1 MMSASKTPMFLLSGG
16 AAQGLVDALQSE
28 IEALGLSV
36 HGTFG
41 AVGAMREAL
50 EVGAA
55 CDVFISTQAMLEDLA
70 RNSVIDLTSIQPLGR
85 VATGVAVKAGRP
97 MPVVAHA
104 DGLRQTL
111 LEATEIHCP
120 DTVRAT
126 AGIHFAKVLQQLG
139 ISEAVAARLRTHP
152 NGMTAMRAVGS
163 STEPLALGC
172 TQITE
177 ILYTPGVQ
185 YAGDL
190 PAELGLRTLYSAGAT
205 CASPHASQARALVA
219 LLGGAAQQALRLRC
233 GFAA

>member
-1 MMSASKTPMFLLSGG
+1 MMSAVKTPLFLLSGG
-16 AAQGLVDALQSE
+16 AAQGLVDALQAD

-55 CDVFISTQAMLEDLA
+55 CDVFITTQAMLEDLA
-70 RNSVIDLTSIQPLGR
+70 GKRVIDAGSVQPLGR
-85 VATGVAVKAGRP
+85 VATGVAVKSGRALPAVSKADDLREALLAAG
-97 MPVVAHA
+97 
-104 DGLRQTL
+104 
-111 LEATEIHCP
+111 EIHCP

-139 ISEAVAARLRTHP
+139 ISDAAATRLRTHP
-152 NGMTAMRAVGS
+152 NGMTAMRAVAAS
-163 STEPLALGC
+163 AEPTAMGC

-177 ILYTPGVQ
+177 ILYTQGVQ

-190 PAELGLRTLYSAGAT
+190 PAELGLRTLYSAGVT
-205 CASPHASQARALVA
+205 CASPHAGPAKALVG
-219 LLGGAAQQALRLRC
+219 LLSGAAQQALRARC
-233 GFAA
+233 GFAS